1 MTILFIDAV
10 DQWLGITANVL
21 TAIGILGLF
30 FWWINRCVVRIH
42 IRVPNFPDINYN
54 MLYIRDGGEGSKI
67 VNKIHSFKKLNSKNT
82 NEEIISIK
90 IACNPQLGFQFK
102 CFAELSGNEK
112 QKKEIYPKFKQEL
125 EYLGFHS
132 ISQLAYDGKVWFLLP
147 GEYLFGQIRA
157 SLVENIMNNI
167 WYPTLAK
174 TIYPYH
180 SIISKVPLKHEGYE
194 IFDHAEYYLEV
205 ENQNGIKDE
214 LFFGT
219 LEKNEEQNF
228 AKIKASVKIQAGFKP
243 FKFKGIVKII
253 NGNNE
258 TENVFKALQGST
270 VNHSKIASDKI
281 KNIGEEFSKLLDS
294 DNFSEKDLQKD
305 KAVDTVIDLLSLV
318 KKNKSNIE
326 ENSDN
331 NDIEKLELAL
341 NSFVDRNKT
350 TNSFSEYAED
360 LKKVIG
366 SLDFKYDII
375 VSDII
380 NENTIGIEFE
390 DIYGFRKEGDY
401 YIWDSQ
407 IKK

>member
-1 MTILFIDAV
+1 MTFLFIDSI
-10 DQWLGITANVL
+10 DQWLGIAANAL

-30 FWWINRCVVRIH
+30 LWWINRCLVRIH
-42 IRVPNFPDINYN
+42 IRVPNFPDVNYN

-112 QKKEIYPKFKQEL
+112 QKKEMYPKFRQEL

-147 GEYLFGQIRA
+147 DEYLFGQIRA

-180 SIISKVPLKHEGYE
+180 SIIAKVPLKHDEYE

-205 ENQNGIKDE
+205 QNQNGTKDE

-219 LEKNEEQNF
+219 LEKNEEQNY

-243 FKFKGIVKII
+243 FKFKGIVKVI
-253 NGNNE
+253 NGKNE
-258 TENVFKALQGST
+258 TENVFKSLQGST
-270 VNHSKIASDKI
+270 VNHSKIASNKI
-281 KNIGEEFSKLLDS
+281 KNIGEEFSKILDAGNYT
-294 DNFSEKDLQKD
+294 DKDLQKD
-305 KAVDTVIDLLSLV
+305 KAVDTVGDLLSLV
-318 KKNKSNIE
+318 KKNKSKIE

-350 TNSFSEYAED
+350 EKSFSEYAED

-380 NENTIGIEFE
+380 NEITIGIEFE
-390 DIYGFRKEGDY
+390 DVYGFRKDGDY
-401 YIWDSQ
+401 YIWNPE
-407 IKK
+407 IK